1 MVGGKNEAAA
11 EHAAAKTE
19 LAGCPQCDLLMTL
32 SPLSAGQRAVC
43 PRCGALIR
51 QAGTDPIGKPL
62 ALAAAALLLFF
73 PANVLPILALDIL
86 GHGSVSTVVG
96 AVQVLFSGGLS
107 LVGLMVLFCSIL
119 APLAAMGLLF
129 VVLFFLRLGRGPS
142 FLPGFFRFYL
152 HLDSWA
158 MLEVYMIGLLVS
170 IVKLLD
176 MARVDVGIGLFCFIG
191 LLITSLAAK
200 AALDRTAVWERIEAL
215 CNR

>member
-1 MVGGKNEAAA
+1 M
-11 EHAAAKTE
+11 TRSE
-19 LAGCPQCDLLMTL
+19 LAACPQCDLLLTL

-43 PRCGALIR
+43 TRCGASIR
-51 QAGTDPIGKPL
+51 QAGADPIGRPL
-62 ALAAAALLLFF
+62 ALTAAALLLFL
-73 PANVLPILALDIL
+73 PANFLPILALDIM
-86 GHGSVSTVVG
+86 GHSSASTVVG
-96 AVQVLFSGGLS
+96 AVQVLFAGGLA
-107 LVGLMVLFCSIL
+107 LVGPMVLFCSIL
-119 APLAAMGLLF
+119 APLATMGLLF
-129 VVLFFLRLGRGPS
+129 VVLFFLRLRRGPS
-142 FLPGFFRFYL
+142 FLPGFFRLYL

-176 MARVDVGIGLFCFIG
+176 MARVEVGIGLFCFIG